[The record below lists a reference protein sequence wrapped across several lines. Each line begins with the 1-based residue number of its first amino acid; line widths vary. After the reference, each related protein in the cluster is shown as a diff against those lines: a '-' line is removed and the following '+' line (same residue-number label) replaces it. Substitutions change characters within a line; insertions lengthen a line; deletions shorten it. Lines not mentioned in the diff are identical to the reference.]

1 MMTKESRK
9 EAIRKFK
16 ERKPQLGAF
25 AIRCT
30 ATGQVWVGASRNL
43 DATRNGSWAFL
54 RNAGHPDKSLQ
65 REWDLHGEPAFQ
77 YEILEKL
84 EEDLPVIAIADQLN
98 ESKRR
103 WVERLSAR
111 PMSP

>member
-1 MMTKESRK
+1 MTTEARK

-16 ERKPQLGAF
+16 EKKPLLGAF

-43 DATRNGSWAFL
+43 EATRNGSWAFL

-65 REWDLHGEPAFQ
+65 REWDMHGEAAFQ

-84 EEDLPVIAIADQLN
+84 DEDLQPIAIADRLK
-98 ESKRR
+98 ESKSR
-103 WVERLSAR
+103 WVERLNAR

>member
-1 MMTKESRK
+1 MTTEQRK

-16 ERKPQLGAF
+16 EKKALLGAF
-25 AIRCT
+25 AIRCV
-30 ATGQVWVGASRNL
+30 ATGEVWVGASRNL

-65 REWDLHGEPAFQ
+65 REWDIHGEPAFQ

-84 EEDLPVIAIADQLN
+84 DEDVQPIAVAD
-98 ESKRR
+98 
-103 WVERLSAR
+103 RL
-111 PMSP
+111 

>member
-1 MMTKESRK
+1 MTTEQRK

-16 ERKPQLGAF
+16 EKKPLLGAF

-54 RNAGHPDKSLQ
+54 RNGGHPDKSLQ
-65 REWDLHGEPAFQ
+65 REWNIHGEPAFE

-84 EEDLPVIAIADQLN
+84 DEDLPPIAIADHLK

-103 WVERLSAR
+103 WVERLGAR